1 MLELARAEEWEAV
14 RALSVQVH
22 DLHVAWRPDIFC
34 ASQAPYPYELYIE
47 DIQKRMV
54 YVAKISEQ
62 IVGYVTFSIAV
73 KNAPGLHP
81 KRQLCLNTICV
92 DSLFRRQGIGRTM
105 IQDVR
110 ALAKAFRCHEL
121 ILGVHPENDDA
132 VGFYQKCG
140 FCIRSIHMDMNA

>member
-62 IVGYVTFSIAV
+62 IVGYVTLSIAV

-81 KRQLCLNTICV
+81 HRSLHIPEALRQDEI
-92 DSLFRRQGIGRTM
+92 RR
-105 IQDVR
+105 
-110 ALAKAFRCHEL
+110 
-121 ILGVHPENDDA
+121 DA
-132 VGFYQKCG
+132 PDTRSYQFG
-140 FCIRSIHMDMNA
+140 